1 MEMPMKSHIFALSA
15 VAMAL
20 AIPHSL
26 AQTAA
31 LGNTAFNT
39 KPAPMSDSDFPGA
52 AGFVSRPPAPRATT
66 QTYRPFSALG
76 FATRFGLGGTGFD
89 VATPL
94 ATRFNLR
101 AGGDFFSYTTN
112 FQEQGANVG
121 VNLHLRSGH
130 TALDWFPFGGHFRL
144 SPQLVFGNNN
154 RILATAVIPSGS
166 TVTLNGQDYISS
178 YADPLHGSGR
188 IDFNKVSPGLSFGFG
203 NLIPRDRSHFSIPV
217 ELGFYYVG
225 QPSLQ
230 VAFTGSA
237 CDPSIAPSVG
247 CESVNQ
253 DFSFQQSLA
262 AFKSRNDNNLSYA
275 SFFPI
280 FSVGFAYRLF

>member
-1 MEMPMKSHIFALSA
+1 MPMKSHIFALSA
-15 VAMAL
+15 FALAL

-26 AQTAA
+26 AQTTA
-31 LGNTAFNT
+31 LENSAFNT
-39 KPAPMSDSDFPGA
+39 EPTPMHPNNYPSA
-52 AGFVSRPPAPRATT
+52 AAFVSRPPVPRAAT
-66 QTYRPFSALG
+66 QSYHPFSAIG
-76 FATRFGLGGTGFD
+76 FATRVGLGGTGFD

-94 ATRFNLR
+94 AIRFNLR
-101 AGGDFFSYTTN
+101 AGGDFFNYATT

-130 TALDWFPFGGHFRL
+130 AALDWFPFGGHFRV

-154 RILATAVIPSGS
+154 RVLATAVIPSGS
-166 TVTLNGQDYISS
+166 TVTLSGQDYISS
-178 YADPLHGSGR
+178 YTDPLHGSGR

-203 NLIPRDRSHFSIPV
+203 NIIPRDRSRVSFPV

-225 QPSLQ
+225 QPGLQ

-237 CDPSIAPSVG
+237 CDPNYAPSVG

-253 DFSFQQSLA
+253 DSGFQQSLA

-280 FSVGFAYRLF
+280 FSVGFAYRVF

>member
-1 MEMPMKSHIFALSA
+1 MKSHIFALSA
-15 VAMAL
+15 AVVVL
-20 AIPHSL
+20 SVPHAL

-31 LGNTAFNT
+31 LENTAFNT
-39 KPAPMSDSDFPGA
+39 DAAPMHASEFPGA
-52 AGFVSRPPAPRATT
+52 AGFVSRPPAPSSTT

-76 FATRFGLGGTGFD
+76 FATRFGLGGAGFD

-94 ATRFNLR
+94 ATRLNLR

-112 FQEQGANVG
+112 FQEEGANVG
-121 VNLHLRSGH
+121 VNLHLRTGH
-130 TALDWFPFGGHFRL
+130 AALDWFPFGGHFRL

-154 RILATAVIPSGS
+154 RIFATAIIPSGS
-166 TVTLNGQDYISS
+166 TVTLNGQDYVSS

-237 CDPSIAPSVG
+237 CDPNIAASVG
-247 CESVNQ
+247 CESVDQ
-253 DFSFQQSLA
+253 DSSFQQSLA

>member
-1 MEMPMKSHIFALSA
+1 MKVHIFALSA
-15 VAMAL
+15 VAIAL
-20 AIPHSL
+20 VVPHSF

-31 LGNTAFNT
+31 LENTAFNSD
-39 KPAPMSDSDFPGA
+39 PAPISTNYSPSAG
-52 AGFVSRPPAPRATT
+52 GFVSRPPAPRATT
-66 QTYRPFSALG
+66 QTYSPFSALG
-76 FATRFGLGGTGFD
+76 FATRVGLGGTGFD
-89 VATPL
+89 IATSL
-94 ATRFNLR
+94 STRFNLR
-101 AGGDFFSYTTN
+101 AGGDLFSYATS

-154 RILATAVIPSGS
+154 RILATAIIPSGS
-166 TVTLNGQDYISS
+166 SVTLSGQDYISS
-178 YADPLHGSGR
+178 YTDPLRGSGR

-203 NLIPRDRSHFSIPV
+203 NLIPRDRSHFSFPV

-225 QPSLQ
+225 QPSLK

-237 CDPSIAPSVG
+237 CDPNYAPSVG
-247 CESVNQ
+247 CESV
-253 DFSFQQSLA
+253 DLDPSFQQSLA
-262 AFKSRNDNNLSYA
+262 AFKARNDNNLSYA